1 MARHFLKD
9 DDVTAAE
16 QAEIL
21 ELAGELKA
29 APYSRRPFAGPKTV
43 ALIFDKTSTRTR
55 VSFTVGVAD
64 LGGNPMTIDTG
75 TSQMGKK
82 ESIADT
88 ARVLERQV
96 ATIVWR
102 TYAHAGLEE
111 MAQYSSVPVINS
123 LSDDYHPCQ
132 ILADL
137 LTIKEH
143 KGQLKGKKFAYVG
156 DASNNMANSYL
167 IGMALA
173 GMHVAVAGPSQYLP
187 NAAIVARA
195 QEIAA
200 QQGGSVLVTTD
211 AAEAVAGADAVATDT
226 WISMG
231 QEDEKEQRIKDFAGF
246 TVDQALMA
254 KANSDAIFLHC
265 LPAYRGY
272 EVSAEVIDGTQSVI
286 WDEAENRLHAQKAL
300 MVWLA
305 ERSKKKAAFPRL
317 TSVGPVVCL
326 VLALSSQLTQLSP
339 ALANP
344 SPAPVSGSSDIDRIA
359 AKTQR
364 FANTL
369 IGKLP
374 STAGRSARAHGYFL
388 RITSVDGAPRW
399 VTMDYWATRIELE
412 FVHGRISKA
421 SVG

>member
-1 MARHFLKD
+1 MVRHFLKD
-9 DDVTAAE
+9 DDITAAE

-21 ELAGELKA
+21 ALARELKA
-29 APYSRRPFAGPKTV
+29 APYSARPFAGPKTV

-55 VSFTVGVAD
+55 VSFSVGVSD
-64 LGGNPMTIDTG
+64 LGGVSMVIDTG

-82 ESIADT
+82 ESVADT
-88 ARVLERQV
+88 ARVLDRQV
-96 ATIVWR
+96 AAIVWR

-111 MAQYSSVPVINS
+111 MAANSKVPVVNS

-137 LTIKEH
+137 QTIQEQ
-143 KGQLKGKKFAYVG
+143 KGDLKGLKFAYIG

-187 NAAIVARA
+187 NAAVVARA

-200 QQGGSVLVTTD
+200 AQGGSVLVTTD
-211 AAEAVAGADAVATDT
+211 AAAAVANADAVATDT

-246 TVDQALMA
+246 TIDAQLMA
-254 KANSDAIFLHC
+254 HAKTDAIFMHC

-272 EVSAEVIDGTQSVI
+272 EVTAEVIDGAQSVI

-300 MVWLA
+300 LTWLVA
-305 ERSKKKAAFPRL
+305 
-317 TSVGPVVCL
+317 
-326 VLALSSQLTQLSP
+326 Q
-339 ALANP
+339 N
-344 SPAPVSGSSDIDRIA
+344 
-359 AKTQR
+359 
-364 FANTL
+364 
-369 IGKLP
+369 
-374 STAGRSARAHGYFL
+374 
-388 RITSVDGAPRW
+388 
-399 VTMDYWATRIELE
+399 
-412 FVHGRISKA
+412 
-421 SVG
+421 